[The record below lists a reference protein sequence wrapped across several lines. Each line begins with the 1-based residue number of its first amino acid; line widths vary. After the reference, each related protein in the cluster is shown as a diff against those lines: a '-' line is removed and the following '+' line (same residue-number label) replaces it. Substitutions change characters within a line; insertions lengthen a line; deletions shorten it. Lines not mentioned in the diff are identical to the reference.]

1 MAKNPQR
8 WPSSLQGYSAVAFAS
23 SISRCRW
30 SRRRRRFSCRRCSRR
45 PRRSRWRKISS
56 YDERGPA
63 WYWNNIACGE
73 HTGTHFDAPIH
84 WVTGKDYPNNA
95 THNIPV
101 QKFIGPA
108 CVIDVADRVRENA
121 DFLVT
126 VDVVKA
132 WEASMARSARR
143 VGADPHRLVEAHRR
157 RALPQYPRGRAAYA
171 GLSSAVRALPGEGAR
186 HSRVGV
192 ETVGT
197 DAGQAATFD
206 PMFPCHTIMHGSNR
220 FGLASLMNLDQLP
233 ATGAIVIAP
242 PLKIVNG
249 SGSPLRVLAL
259 VPGLNWAHD
268 ETMRRIHHPGAAKMR
283 ASAELKSSGSGLPM
297 PASASRSS
305 PRD

>member
-1 MAKNPQR
+1 MTQVTNKGSALLTDLAAGIVNGEIRVVDLTVPLEPATPTIQLPPQFA
-8 WPSSLQGYSAVAFAS
+8 PSKPFSLEE
-23 SISRCRW
+23 ISR
-30 SRRRRRFSCRRCSRR
+30 
-45 PRRSRWRKISS
+45 
-56 YDERGPA
+56 YDQRGPA

-108 CVIDVADRVRENA
+108 CVIDVTDRVRENV

-126 VDVVKA
+126 IDVVKA
-132 WEASMARSARR
+132 WESRH
-143 VGADPHRLVEAHRR
+143 GAI
-157 RALPQYPRGRAAYA
+157 PRGAWVLIRTDWSKRTGAERFLNIRED
-171 GLSSAVRALPGEGAR
+171 GPHTPGFHPQCVPFLAKERDILG
-186 HSRVGV
+186 VGV

-220 FGLASLMNLDQLP
+220 FGLASLVNLDQLP
-233 ATGAIVIAP
+233 ATGAVVIAP

-259 VPGLNWAHD
+259 VP
-268 ETMRRIHHPGAAKMR
+268 M
-283 ASAELKSSGSGLPM
+283 
-297 PASASRSS
+297 
-305 PRD
+305 